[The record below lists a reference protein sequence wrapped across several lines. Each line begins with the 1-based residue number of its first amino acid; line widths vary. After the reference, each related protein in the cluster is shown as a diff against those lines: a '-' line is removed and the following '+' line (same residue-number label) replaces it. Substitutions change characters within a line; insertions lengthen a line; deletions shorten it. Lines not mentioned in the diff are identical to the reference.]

1 MNNDQSTTDSNSG
14 LIHLELEEEA
24 VERLRA
30 VANGNSVSLD
40 RLVQQAISH
49 GLNLLS
55 SDSTRDSKE
64 TTPTIE

>member
-1 MNNDQSTTDSNSG
+1 
-14 LIHLELEEEA
+14 
-24 VERLRA
+24 
-30 VANGNSVSLD
+30 VSLD